1 MMRTIAMILIMVLCV
16 TGTGTLVYQL
26 YLSVLEERRRRRLA
40 REYLEQLKAI
50 RQALEGRK

>member
-26 YLSVLEERRRRRLA
+26 YLTVLEERRRRRLG